1 MEVMYRKGY
10 GLIKRHFWPRNWP
23 ERTWRVLAVA
33 FFAIALPIYV
43 FIGFQPATDAEAKN
57 YPQLEISSIG
67 LQTPVKNLELVDHQL
82 ETPASIAGSY
92 SQNPHKTLLIGHS
105 STVFSNLQN
114 VQLADSIVYDENSYN
129 ITRIE
134 TVAKENI
141 DMADILAATDR
152 ETVVIM
158 TCAGEPLPDQDA
170 THRLIV
176 YATKTTL

>member
-1 MEVMYRKGY
+1 MYKKGCD
-10 GLIKRHFWPRNWP
+10 LNKSRFWPPNWS
-23 ERTWRVLAVA
+23 ERFWHVLAVA

-43 FIGFQPATDAEAKN
+43 FIGFQPATDVEAKN

-105 STVFSNLQN
+105 STVFNKLQN
-114 VQLADSIVYDENSYN
+114 VQLADNITYDEGSYN

-141 DMADILAATDR
+141 DMAELLAASMDDIL
-152 ETVVIM
+152 VIM
-158 TCAGEPLPDQDA
+158 TCAGEPLPNQDA

>member
-1 MEVMYRKGY
+1 MEVMYKKGCD
-10 GLIKRHFWPRNWP
+10 LSKSRFWPSNWS
-23 ERTWRVLAVA
+23 ERFWRVLAVA
-33 FFAIALPIYV
+33 FFVIALPIYV
-43 FIGFQPATDAEAKN
+43 FIGFQPATDVEAKN
-57 YPQLEISSIG
+57 YPQLEIPSID
-67 LQTPVKNLELVDHQL
+67 LQTPVKNLELVNHQL

-105 STVFSNLQN
+105 STVFNNLQN
-114 VQLADSIVYDENSYN
+114 VQLADRITYDEGSYDV
-129 ITRIE
+129 TRIE

-141 DMADILAATDR
+141 DMTELLAASTDDIL
-152 ETVVIM
+152 VIM